1 MIGCRQKL
9 DARLA
14 KLPSLDLRVVQM
26 AAALRLISQKIPE
39 DVALTN
45 IDVEEKE
52 GEGGL
57 EVRLSGLIYGRKE
70 EAFPTVTRFME
81 DLQTAPIFSNV
92 QLGDAGDEKA
102 PKPAVLAFEIGCV
115 LK

>member
-1 MIGCRQKL
+1 
-9 DARLA
+9 
-14 KLPSLDLRVVQM
+14 V
-26 AAALRLISQKIPE
+26 AAALRFISQKIPE
-39 DVALTN
+39 DVALTK
-45 IDVEEKE
+45 IDV
-52 GEGGL
+52 EGGL

-70 EAFPTVTRFME
+70 EAFPVVTKFME
-81 DLQTAPIFSNV
+81 DLQQAPIFSNV

>member
-1 MIGCRQKL
+1 
-9 DARLA
+9 
-14 KLPSLDLRVVQM
+14 LDLRVPQV
-26 AAALRLISQKIPE
+26 AAALRLISQTIPE

-57 EVRLSGLIYGRKE
+57 EVRLSGLIYGRQE
-70 EAFPTVTRFME
+70 EAFPTVTKFME
-81 DLQTAPIFSNV
+81 DLQKAPIFSNV
-92 QLGDAGDEKA
+92 QLGRAGDGEA

>member
-1 MIGCRQKL
+1 
-9 DARLA
+9 
-14 KLPSLDLRVVQM
+14 M

-39 DVALTN
+39 DMALTN
-45 IDVEEKE
+45 IDVEE

-70 EAFPTVTRFME
+70 EAFPTVTKFME
-81 DLQTAPIFSNV
+81 DLEKAPIFSNV
-92 QLGDAGDEKA
+92 QLGGAGDEKA

>member
-1 MIGCRQKL
+1 
-9 DARLA
+9 
-14 KLPSLDLRVVQM
+14 M

-52 GEGGL
+52 GEEGL
-57 EVRLSGLIYGRKE
+57 QVRLSGLIFGRKE
-70 EAFPTVTRFME
+70 EAFPTVTKFME
-81 DLQTAPIFSNV
+81 DLEKAPIFSNV
-92 QLGDAGDEKA
+92 QLGGAGDGNA
-102 PKPAVLAFEIGCV
+102 PKPAVLVFEVGCV